1 MKELWEVWKD
11 ISGKRPLIYH
21 LTNSVAMDFSAN
33 VTLAIGASPV
43 MSHHPLEAQELAS
56 VADGILVNTG
66 TPAEPSFHAMKN
78 ALSTACCQ
86 EKPVLLDPVGYGV
99 TSFRKE
105 MIRELID
112 NYRFSVIKGNGA
124 EISLLAGGNGK
135 LKGVDSLSVEDLPQC
150 VGFLA
155 RKYSTVVAATGEID
169 LVSDGNSLFRIK
181 GGSSRFGR
189 ITASGCI
196 AGSVICACMAASG
209 EVLYGTLAGLVAVG
223 IAAERAS
230 LSTGGPGSFAVRF
243 LDELAFLTPEDFMD
257 PDNRINI
264 EEVNG

>member
-1 MKELWEVWKD
+1 MKELWEVWQD
-11 ISGKRPLIYH
+11 ISRKRPLIYH
-21 LTNSVAMDFSAN
+21 LTNAVAMDFSAN
-33 VTLAIGASPV
+33 VTLAVGASPV
-43 MSHHPLEAQELAS
+43 MSHHPMEAKDLAS
-56 VADGILVNTG
+56 VADGILINTG
-66 TPAEPSFHAMKN
+66 TPSEPSFLAMKN
-78 ALSTACCQ
+78 ALSTVDCT

-99 TSFRKE
+99 TRFRKE
-105 MIRELID
+105 MIHQLVD

-135 LKGVDSLSVEDLPQC
+135 LQGVDSISGEDLPQC
-150 VGFLA
+150 VAFLA
-155 RKYSTVVAATGEID
+155 RKYSAVVAATGEID

-181 GGSSRFGR
+181 GGSLRFAR

-230 LSTGGPGSFAVRF
+230 LSTGGPGAFSTRF
-243 LDELAFLTPEDFMD
+243 LDELAFLTPEDFLD
-257 PDNRINI
+257 PDKRINM
-264 EEVNG
+264 EEVN